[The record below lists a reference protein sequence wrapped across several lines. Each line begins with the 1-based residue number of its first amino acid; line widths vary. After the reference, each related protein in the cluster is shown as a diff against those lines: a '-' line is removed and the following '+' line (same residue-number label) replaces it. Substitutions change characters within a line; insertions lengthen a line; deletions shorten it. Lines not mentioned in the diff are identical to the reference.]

1 LSKKLE
7 DLTTAVFIDGRNL
20 YSALKVLGGQNI
32 NYKLLREKFQKE
44 TQLVR
49 MYYFTPVDESEEFQ
63 IVRPLLDWLDYNGYT
78 VIAKPMKTYGEGEDR
93 RVKGD
98 TKLEL
103 AVTTSQLLR
112 SGAVKQ
118 MVFFTGDG
126 DYAVL
131 LNDLKSMGVRVVV
144 VSTIDTNPPFVADQ
158 LRRTA
163 DGFIELTE
171 LLKEIG
177 MKEFPKVKTARRRLD
192 NPKKDT

>member
-1 LSKKLE
+1 
-7 DLTTAVFIDGRNL
+7 
-20 YSALKVLGGQNI
+20 
-32 NYKLLREKFQKE
+32 
-44 TQLVR
+44 

-103 AVTTSQLLR
+103 AVTTSKLLR